1 MKAFALVAVALMT
14 TLIGFASVGGSA
26 ARAEPDDTRVLDQTF
41 TCAIAQRGGA
51 YILDA
56 RAHSG
61 ARLQGTWA
69 KLPYAGLRAGN
80 FGGDTGNMLAWV
92 TAGTPSATTTI
103 DQEFE
108 TFDVKTYGTFGVRR
122 DPCRQASTPVPL
134 TPTGLKGVVAS
145 RLGEKVECF
154 APQRVLVH
162 IRAVLRSKGTFR
174 RGLDYQSLHVPA
186 REAKLAVRTLAG
198 KPLVYAD
205 VAESGRARLFTAKG
219 CTSE

>member
-1 MKAFALVAVALMT
+1 VRAFALAAGALLAILVGVT
-14 TLIGFASVGGSA
+14 SVDGST
-26 ARAEPDDTRVLDQTF
+26 ARAEPDATQVLDRTF
-41 TCAIAQRGGA
+41 ACAIDPRGGA

-61 ARLQGTWA
+61 ARLRGKWA

-92 TAGTPSATTTI
+92 TAGTPTATTTI

-108 TFDVKTYGTFGVRR
+108 TFDVKTYGTFGVRGE
-122 DPCRQASTPVPL
+122 PCRQAATPVPL
-134 TPTGLKGVVAS
+134 TPAGLKGVVAS

-174 RGLDYQSLHVPA
+174 RGPDYQSLHVPA
-186 REAKLAVRTLAG
+186 REAKLAVRTLTG